1 MPFLDIKVKEG
12 IEHISDKEEEEGMED
27 DMDIY
32 GVGVHC
38 FTLTTLNVLITLWKL
53 IWVSKIIRYGM
64 ILFIV
69 SEVMFF

>member
-1 MPFLDIKVKEG
+1 MYSTSTQSHYACNIMPFLDIKVKEG

-38 FTLTTLNVLITLWKL
+38 FTLTTLNVLITL
-53 IWVSKIIRYGM
+53 
-64 ILFIV
+64 
-69 SEVMFF
+69 